1 MKVTEDFIQKLE
13 ALPEEKMQLIFSLVD
28 QFANV
33 HLSDSQA
40 VASILSQEEIDHL
53 IENIR
58 AGIVK

>member
-13 ALPEEKMQLIFSLVD
+13 ALPEDKINLIFSLVD

-33 HLSDSQA
+33 HLADSAPGSVLSQA
-40 VASILSQEEIDHL
+40 EIDSL
-53 IENIR
+53 IEDIR

>member
-13 ALPEEKMQLIFSLVD
+13 ALPEEKVNIIFSLVD

-33 HLSDSQA
+33 HLADSAPGSVLSQA
-40 VASILSQEEIDHL
+40 EIDHL
-53 IENIR
+53 IEDIR